1 MRAFLKRRLVMNT
14 RYSIAGLVAA
24 FKSEEAFRLECVLF
38 ALLFPLAFV
47 LSDSRLELIALVMSL
62 FAVLIAELLNSGLEK
77 AIDRISS
84 ERHPLSKAVKDLGS
98 AAVFLAIVQLIV
110 VWGLVIMS

>member
-1 MRAFLKRRLVMNT
+1 MSAFLKRRLVMNT

-47 LSDSRLELIALVMSL
+47 LGDSRLEVIALVMSL

-77 AIDRISS
+77 TIDRI
-84 ERHPLSKAVKDLGS
+84 
-98 AAVFLAIVQLIV
+98 
-110 VWGLVIMS
+110 